1 MAAKKKPS
9 LRELAGSP
17 LSGFRH
23 DRIPV
28 PEWNGVEVMVREHS
42 AGEWQHYRQLLGVP
56 DEPPKGEGH
65 EPPENE
71 ESAQTRADPALPDN
85 RLNAE
90 LLAPVLLDTDGH
102 RVFLEEHIGELAEVF
117 GPVHM
122 RLLNRAIELG
132 GLTHQGVDDT
142 KKG

>member
-56 DEPPKGEGH
+56 DEPPKGEG
-65 EPPENE
+65 E
-71 ESAQTRADPALPDN
+71 EETPAPPALPDN

-90 LLAPVLLDTDGH
+90 LLAPVLLDTDGQ
-102 RVFLEEHIGELAEVF
+102 RVFLEEHIGDLAEVF

>member
-23 DRIPV
+23 DRIAV

-56 DEPPKGEGH
+56 DEPPKGEG
-65 EPPENE
+65 EAETP
-71 ESAQTRADPALPDN
+71 AAAALPDN

-90 LLAPVLLDTDGH
+90 LLAPVLLDTDGQ
-102 RVFLEEHIGELAEVF
+102 RVFLEEHIDDLAEVF

-132 GLTHQGVDDT
+132 GLTQQGVDDT

>member
-56 DEPPKGEGH
+56 DEPPKGEG
-65 EPPENE
+65 EAETP
-71 ESAQTRADPALPDN
+71 SAPALPDN

-90 LLAPVLLDTDGH
+90 LLAPVLLDTDGQ
-102 RVFLEEHIGELAEVF
+102 RVFLEEHINDLAEVF

-132 GLTHQGVDDT
+132 GLTQQGVDDT